1 MKILDEKEQIRIK
14 LKVLDK
20 LLKEQRDRQWKV
32 ERKLLK
38 KRDWTLSFLIGG
50 TESGL
55 LWEVEL
61 EKGIAQAVEDYRN
74 ELTERLNK

>member
-20 LLKEQRDRQWKV
+20 LLKEQRDRQWRV

>member
-14 LKVLDK
+14 LKELDK
-20 LLKEQRDRQWKV
+20 LLNEQRDRQRKV

-38 KRDWTLSFLIGG
+38 KRDWTLFFLIGG